1 MMRKNNE
8 ELTQFTYEQIAEKVD
23 GWRRD
28 LFGLRLNSASSH
40 VKDISQFK
48 KLRRNIARGLTVMQE
63 KKMIAI
69 MQMINEML
77 QKNIQEEQV

>member
-1 MMRKNNE
+1 MTRKNIE
-8 ELTQFTYEQIAEKVD
+8 ELNQFTYEQVAEKVD

-28 LFGLRLNSASSH
+28 LFGLRLSSASSH

-48 KLRRNIARGLTVMQE
+48 KLRRNIARGLTIMQE

>member
-1 MMRKNNE
+1 MTRKNTE
-8 ELTQFTYEQIAEKVD
+8 ELNQFTYEQVAEKVD

-28 LFGLRLNSASSH
+28 LFGLRLSSASSH

-48 KLRRNIARGLTVMQE
+48 KLRRNIARGLTIMQE
-63 KKMIAI
+63 KKMVAI

>member
-1 MMRKNNE
+1 MTRKNTE
-8 ELTQFTYEQIAEKVD
+8 ELNQFTYEQVAEKVD

-28 LFGLRLNSASSH
+28 LFGLRLSSASSH

-48 KLRRNIARGLTVMQE
+48 KLRRNIARGLTIMQE